1 MEGMREGKLYF
12 ILLKLLKCL
21 KGPLWQ
27 STSTNFVGDCLSL
40 EVLSLIMLFFFDFF
54 FCRPRKVKSL
64 LRKQL

>member
-12 ILLKLLKCL
+12 ILLKLFKCL

-27 STSTNFVGDCLSL
+27 STSTNFVGDCLSF

-54 FCRPRKVKSL
+54 FFAGQER
-64 LRKQL
+64 